1 MTLCT
6 IYSHISLYF
15 LKVPKLNFDGNDK
28 NDIIENLERG
38 SGPGGQ
44 SVAKSSNAVI
54 LKHTPTGI
62 LVKCHQTR
70 SVETN
75 RKIAQEKLV
84 DALDKFTNG
93 EDSVDS
99 QAQVF
104 VWQGISW
111 RG

>member
-1 MTLCT
+1 
-6 IYSHISLYF
+6 
-15 LKVPKLNFDGNDK
+15 VPKLNFDGNDK

-104 VWQGISW
+104 VWQGIGW

>member
-1 MTLCT
+1 M
-6 IYSHISLYF
+6 
-15 LKVPKLNFDGNDK
+15 PKLSFDGKDK
-28 NDIIENLERG
+28 DDILENHERG

-62 LVKCHQTR
+62 IVKCHETR
-70 SVETN
+70 SVEKN
-75 RKIAQEKLV
+75 RTIAQQKLV
-84 DALDKFTNG
+84 DALDKHMNG

-104 VWQGISW
+104 VYK
-111 RG
+111 